1 MEVPGR
7 LEADDDILTIAVQ
20 HGGQPVIVLAVVEDD
35 QSPSTGLAGGV
46 DQHLGPDFVSKDLDR
61 WAWSNGVKLD
71 FSRPGK
77 PTDNAFI
84 ESFNASF
91 RAGTKCARSHSA

>member
-1 MEVPGR
+1 MVETLQRVTAMHGVPTESR
-7 LEADDDILTIAVQ
+7 
-20 HGGQPVIVLAVVEDD
+20 
-35 QSPSTGLAGGV
+35 V
-46 DQHLGPDFVSKDLDR
+46 DNGPAFVSKDLDL
-61 WAWSNGVKLD
+61 WTWSNGVKLD

-91 RAGTKCARSHSA
+91 RLSA